1 MKFIHTADWQIGKP
15 FKNFG
20 DKESVLRQAR
30 LAAIET
36 IGQLAKR
43 EGVAHVLVA
52 GDLYDTE
59 SPAMKTMLE
68 PLERMRQSPGVSW
81 HIIPGN
87 HDPHRGQGLWDRLLA
102 HGLPA
107 NVLPH
112 LTPEPV
118 MIGTEAV
125 LLPAPMRRKS
135 EVNDLTQWMDEAA
148 SPAGVIRL
156 GLAHGSTTGID

>member
-68 PLERMRQSPGVSW
+68 PLERMRQSPGVS
-81 HIIPGN
+81 
-87 HDPHRGQGLWDRLLA
+87 
-102 HGLPA
+102 
-107 NVLPH
+107 
-112 LTPEPV
+112 
-118 MIGTEAV
+118 
-125 LLPAPMRRKS
+125 
-135 EVNDLTQWMDEAA
+135 
-148 SPAGVIRL
+148 
-156 GLAHGSTTGID
+156 